1 MARHPLIGYLVWLV
15 LFGAVFAWEGLA
27 LARVTG
33 VPSLSDVFRVI
44 MRYPVGR
51 WVLFAFWL
59 VAGRRGPRR
68 VRPLVFAGW
77 SPSWPVQAAQA
88 ELERRHEEQV
98 TGGHRHQGLTVRQRQ
113 REHSGRCHD
122 EVRIGA
128 GSASRG

>member
-1 MARHPLIGYLVWLV
+1 MARHPLIGYLVWLG

-59 VAGRRGPRR
+59 WAGLALLRPRLAL
-68 VRPLVFAGW
+68 P
-77 SPSWPVQAAQA
+77 AAI
-88 ELERRHEEQV
+88 
-98 TGGHRHQGLTVRQRQ
+98 LT
-113 REHSGRCHD
+113 S
-122 EVRIGA
+122 
-128 GSASRG
+128 S